1 MRRLILIIFLYGG
14 ISFNASATFVNDAF
28 VVRDSLV
35 HFAKQHIGTP
45 YLWGGRTT
53 KGFDCSGFVYY
64 VYSHFGMEVSR
75 TSRGYQNKGHEVALQ
90 SACPGDIILFTGT
103 NPAQRTIGHVGII
116 LQNVNG
122 TVDFIHSSSSKKH
135 YGVTVTRF
143 NDSGYVKRFL
153 KVINILNN

>member
-1 MRRLILIIFLYGG
+1 MRKLILAIILLVG
-14 ISFNASATFVNDAF
+14 ISCTASATVASDAF
-28 VVRDSLV
+28 VTRDSLV
-35 HFAKQHIGTP
+35 RFAKQHIGTP

-53 KGFDCSGFVYY
+53 KGFDCSGFVHY
-64 VYSHFGMEVSR
+64 VFTHFGIEVSR

-103 NPAQRTIGHVGII
+103 NPAQRTIGHVGIV

-143 NDSGYVKRFL
+143 NDSGYVRRFL
-153 KVINILNN
+153 KIINILNN